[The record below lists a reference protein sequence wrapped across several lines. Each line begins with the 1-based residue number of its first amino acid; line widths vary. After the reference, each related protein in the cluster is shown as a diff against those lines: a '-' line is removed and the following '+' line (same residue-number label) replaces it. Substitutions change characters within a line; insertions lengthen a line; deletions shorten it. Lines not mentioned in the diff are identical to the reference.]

1 MRRALEPL
9 AQPGSPGA
17 GGFSRRPRPAAAWAD
32 RADAL
37 HGARL
42 PLRQQ
47 RVRVVH
53 APPQR
58 LDAQR
63 PPRPGGL
70 GGGQPGHHRGR
81 ARRVRA
87 AVLHAVV
94 RERQAPVLQ
103 VPRDPVAPAGPPRGG
118 GLRRAL
124 PAAWAGPHR
133 LPRAGPAAQAGAAV
147 RGPVPPRPADDH
159 RSATGGELG
168 DQAGQRRR
176 GGLAARSSP
185 GAVAGADRGQVRRLV
200 SGVRPARPRRR
211 RDTAR
216 GHRLGGRVPARGL
229 AAAHP
234 GRADPQ
240 HRQGP
245 RRPQPPAV
253 RPHHPALATRTD
265 QALGP
270 AATVAA
276 GSPWPPCSTT
286 WRP

>member
-1 MRRALEPL
+1 MPRSPPRLRSTAISPSRTPARPCRPRAGSPAGRCSCDRLDVFSRRAPYGGLLGKLL
-9 AQPGSPGA
+9 AAVRRSSASRSTSGHRTTRCSAGRRARCPAVTGRAGSTGSAAAPTAGAAGSPGA
-17 GGFSRRPRPAAAWAD
+17 GGFSRRPRPAAARTD

-47 RVRVVH
+47 RVRLC

-58 LDAQR
+58 LDPQR

-70 GGGQPGHHRGR
+70 GGRQPGHRRGR

-94 RERQAPVLQ
+94 RERHALVLQ
-103 VPRDPVAPAGPPRGG
+103 VPRDPVAPTGPPRGR
-118 GLRRAL
+118 GLHHAL

-133 LPRAGPAAQAGAAV
+133 LPRAGPQPRLELHTPPA
-147 RGPVPPRPADDH
+147 PPRPADDH

-185 GAVAGADRGQVRRLV
+185 GAMAGADRG
-200 SGVRPARPRRR
+200 
-211 RDTAR
+211 
-216 GHRLGGRVPARGL
+216 
-229 AAAHP
+229 
-234 GRADPQ
+234 
-240 HRQGP
+240 
-245 RRPQPPAV
+245 
-253 RPHHPALATRTD
+253 
-265 QALGP
+265 
-270 AATVAA
+270 
-276 GSPWPPCSTT
+276 
-286 WRP
+286 